1 MLLLLVHV
9 LPAAAA
15 AYLANDDDVF
25 AGNHPVRQ
33 LSVRPEAWL
42 YWGGVPDTAMT
53 RRR

>member
-1 MLLLLVHV
+1 VLLLLVHV
-9 LPAAAA
+9 LPAAA

-25 AGNHPVRQ
+25 AGNHPVR
-33 LSVRPEAWL
+33 LSSVRPEAWL